1 MKQLKKF
8 LWDSGFKCKKK
19 MSDSSRVFRH
29 YIRPVGT
36 KEEVILILYKYK
48 KMEDRNCCTYIEIIW
63 VEIGVI
69 DIELNKTF
77 EEELVSDIV
86 SLMASFSARLY
97 DKRSSRNR
105 K

>member
-29 YIRPVGT
+29 YIRPVDT

-48 KMEDRNCCTYIEIIW
+48 KMEDKNYCTYIEIIW
-63 VEIGVI
+63 VEYTHASMDEVHKYSGNPKST
-69 DIELNKTF
+69 IESFRK
-77 EEELVSDIV
+77 DIV
-86 SLMASFSARLY
+86 
-97 DKRSSRNR
+97 KRC
-105 K
+105 KDMGWYVL